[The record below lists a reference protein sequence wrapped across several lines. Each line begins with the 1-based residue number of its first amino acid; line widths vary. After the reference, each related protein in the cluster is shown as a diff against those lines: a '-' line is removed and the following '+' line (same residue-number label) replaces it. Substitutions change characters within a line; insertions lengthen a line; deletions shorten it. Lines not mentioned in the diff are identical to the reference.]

1 MRPATRAGWVS
12 VGEGGRVE
20 ETAGALPSEGPWE
33 RFAARVARRT
43 EDAVPRAAPSVVT
56 GCVAPR
62 GAEAPDSL
70 FDCRFDFHLAFM
82 L

>member
-1 MRPATRAGWVS
+1 MRAGWVS

-43 EDAVPRAAPSVVT
+43 EGCRAARGAVR
-56 GCVAPR
+56 GDGMCRAPR
-62 GAEAPDSL
+62 GGSPG
-70 FDCRFDFHLAFM
+70 FLA
-82 L
+82 